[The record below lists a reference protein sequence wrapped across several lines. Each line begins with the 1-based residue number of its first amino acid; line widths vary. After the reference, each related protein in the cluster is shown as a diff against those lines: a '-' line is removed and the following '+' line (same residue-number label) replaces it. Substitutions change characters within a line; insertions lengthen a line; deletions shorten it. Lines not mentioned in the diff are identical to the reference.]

1 MSSLKLA
8 LFNVKNNI
16 KLYNFNVISMIVS
29 IAVFFNFFSLIFNPT
44 IKLASSEQL
53 LIKVTLYMTSILLV
67 FFIAF
72 FIFYSNSFFLKQRKK
87 EIGIY
92 TFMGVDSNKIAK
104 VFALE
109 EIILG
114 ITSLVLGLIIGVIF
128 QKAFLMLLT
137 KVAAFDR
144 EITFYLSI
152 EGILITCFVFT
163 LLFVLSALRGYVS
176 IFKCK
181 LIDLLNADKYEDK
194 FTNIKYLKGI
204 LAAILIVI
212 GAIYSRDIFNENF
225 FTNASIVMFSI
236 IIGTFLFFSSCLSV
250 IIKAIQRRK
259 KILYKGTN
267 IISISNIAYRI
278 NNNYKTL
285 ACITIVAAATITAL
299 GTALAVE
306 HMFKS
311 SIRIQYPY
319 SFSYITENESP
330 SKKVINVINT
340 SKHKVLAYAETE
352 ILMFDSE
359 KYTMGTKK
367 HPVVRLSEFNRIINI
382 LKPEN
387 AEEILKFSEGVR
399 GGYAISL
406 ASANDIGFKD
416 NQLLNMY
423 GLNIKVKRTISV
435 PLLGAQFN
443 NDTIVLSDGDYDKF
457 KENCLKLEVLETEII
472 FHGIIVNNQG
482 ASIELYNKLKS
493 MPEVGNRLKA
503 YVTYYNSLYGVT
515 GVVKFTGVFLG
526 IVFILATA
534 SIMYMKLMSDAIS
547 DKQKYEILI
556 KLGLSERE
564 LYKASAK
571 QVGLSYALPLI
582 IGSGYAFLAISAMQE
597 FLVRFYELSLL
608 IPYLVSVGIYSIVY
622 FAFYILTT
630 RKFISLVKL

>member
-44 IKLASSEQL
+44 IKLVSSEQL

-114 ITSLVLGLIIGVIF
+114 IASLVPGLIIGVIF

-176 IFKCK
+176 IFKSK

-387 AEEILKFSEGVR
+387 AEEILKFSEGVK

-435 PLLGAQFN
+435 PLLGAQFS
-443 NDTIVLSDGDYDKF
+443 NDTIVLSDGDYNKF
-457 KENCLKLEVLETEII
+457 KENCLKLEVPETEII

-582 IGSGYAFLAISAMQE
+582 KGSGYAFLAISAMQE